1 MGKKPAKNKMDDRP
15 SAAVRIRVYK
25 RDRFQCTYCGAP
37 GTDAELEVDHII
49 PLAKG
54 GSNHMSNLTTACRK
68 CNARKGTRD
77 APPIGR
83 AKSRSPEPDGSLVG
97 RCLHTLNEK
106 GDVHYQGQIIDDI
119 GDRVFVQ
126 LFSFMDGEPT
136 NCIALEK
143 SFVFDEKK
151 CALYRNCDQMNARFR
166 VLQRATFRRE
176 GWEFFEHDDDFE
188 DFMFR
193 RGEYAPKEV

>member
-1 MGKKPAKNKMDDRP
+1 MDERP

-25 RDRFQCTYCGAP
+25 RDRFQCTYCGVP
-37 GTDAELEVDHII
+37 GTEAELEVDHIV

-68 CNARKGTRD
+68 CNAKKGTHD
-77 APPIGR
+77 APSIRR
-83 AKSRSPEPDGSLVG
+83 AQPRSPESNGSLVG

-106 GDVHYQGQIIDDI
+106 GDVHYQGEILDDL

-136 NCIALEK
+136 NCITLEK
-143 SFVFDEKK
+143 SLIFDEKR
-151 CALYRNCDQMNARFR
+151 CALYRDCRQMNTQFR
-166 VLQRATFRRE
+166 VLQKATYRRE
-176 GWEFFEHDDDFE
+176 GMQFFEHPDDFD
-188 DFMFR
+188 DFLFR
-193 RGEYAPKEV
+193 RGDYAPEEDQPCG